1 MNRGFLIA
9 KPLAQI
15 IQVCQEGRGF
25 APSVVV
31 ALTVFP

>member
-1 MNRGFLIA
+1 MNRGFLFA

-15 IQVCQEGRGF
+15 IQVCREGRGL
-25 APSVVV
+25 APSVAV